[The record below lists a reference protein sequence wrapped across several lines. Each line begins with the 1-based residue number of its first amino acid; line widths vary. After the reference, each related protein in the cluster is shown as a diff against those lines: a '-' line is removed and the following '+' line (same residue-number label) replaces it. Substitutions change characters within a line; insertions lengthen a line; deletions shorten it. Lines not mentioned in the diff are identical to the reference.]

1 MMPKMCKFQRV
12 GFITIVL
19 VLVAAAL
26 TFAQGIGE
34 ETVEEM
40 SLIPSGY
47 ALVAENATLQLFIDA
62 EKTQFI
68 VVDRRQDKV
77 WRTNPPGPHD
87 RIPSALWRTHADSQ
101 LSFSYTDAKRR
112 QIRET
117 DPLTE
122 GARVTYEP
130 IPNGVRVV
138 YTMPTR
144 GFTITTDYILG
155 RDYLEVRIPEDGFI
169 EEKEFRVVHLELLP
183 FFGAAT
189 DRDTGYMVFP
199 DSSGAIAPFTP
210 DHGRYAKQFEEYVY
224 GPEEYPFSEYSPMT
238 TLNRQVPMPVF
249 GLAHEDGA
257 FLGVITSGEYD
268 AKVVASP
275 SGYIVDYYRT
285 NAKFIVRREYLAP
298 LRRNANVQ
306 TVEERRIAT
315 DRSVRYY
322 LLPDEQASYT
332 GMALRYREHLIDTL
346 NLQPGRVTNADG
358 VAPVHIKI
366 FNAVTE
372 DRILFDN
379 LIVLTTFQEARE
391 LVERLRNLGV
401 KRMDVSFVGWTKNGY
416 AGRYPRRLPIEGA
429 LGGDRG
435 LRAFAEWATE
445 QGIRVYLQDNYIDA
459 YDDNGGFSTRRD
471 IVRSPAKLPITGWT
485 RGYSSDRFLLSP
497 LAALNRYAARDIPR
511 LAEMGVS
518 GLNFERFG
526 WNLISDRNDNYIAER
541 ADVAEAWGEILRMSR
556 EHMGGAVIQGGN
568 VYMLPL
574 VDQVT
579 RAPMEETTH
588 LFASRS
594 IPFYQIAVHGI
605 VPYYGWPG
613 NLRSEPQ
620 RDYLRNVEFGAM
632 PIFELT
638 TRDSSLLK
646 EAERYNIL
654 FSSEI
659 GIWEDR
665 VLEEYNDQAV
675 SMGYLQDIAMVDH
688 NLLDT
693 GVFETVYEDGS
704 RVIVNYRS
712 ESWENGEIAVGAL
725 DFLLIEGGIRN

>member
-1 MMPKMCKFQRV
+1 
-12 GFITIVL
+12 
-19 VLVAAAL
+19 
-26 TFAQGIGE
+26 
-34 ETVEEM
+34 
-40 SLIPSGY
+40 
-47 ALVAENATLQLFIDA
+47 
-62 EKTQFI
+62 
-68 VVDRRQDKV
+68 
-77 WRTNPPGPHD
+77 
-87 RIPSALWRTHADSQ
+87 
-101 LSFSYTDAKRR
+101 
-112 QIRET
+112 
-117 DPLTE
+117 
-122 GARVTYEP
+122 
-130 IPNGVRVV
+130 
-138 YTMPTR
+138 
-144 GFTITTDYILG
+144 
-155 RDYLEVRIPEDGFI
+155 
-169 EEKEFRVVHLELLP
+169 
-183 FFGAAT
+183 
-189 DRDTGYMVFP
+189 
-199 DSSGAIAPFTP
+199 
-210 DHGRYAKQFEEYVY
+210 
-224 GPEEYPFSEYSPMT
+224 
-238 TLNRQVPMPVF
+238 
-249 GLAHEDGA
+249 
-257 FLGVITSGEYD
+257 
-268 AKVVASP
+268 
-275 SGYIVDYYRT
+275 
-285 NAKFIVRREYLAP
+285 
-298 LRRNANVQ
+298 
-306 TVEERRIAT
+306 
-315 DRSVRYY
+315 
-322 LLPDEQASYT
+322 
-332 GMALRYREHLIDTL
+332 
-346 NLQPGRVTNADG
+346 
-358 VAPVHIKI
+358 
-366 FNAVTE
+366 
-372 DRILFDN
+372 
-379 LIVLTTFQEARE
+379 
-391 LVERLRNLGV
+391 
-401 KRMDVSFVGWTKNGY
+401 
-416 AGRYPRRLPIEGA
+416 
-429 LGGDRG
+429 
-435 LRAFAEWATE
+435 
-445 QGIRVYLQDNYIDA
+445 
-459 YDDNGGFSTRRD
+459 
-471 IVRSPAKLPITGWT
+471 
-485 RGYSSDRFLLSP
+485 
-497 LAALNRYAARDIPR
+497 
-511 LAEMGVS
+511 MGVS